1 MSPQLADDL
10 NTLAGQLHAIIS
22 PAPPDQTNSLDAS
35 EFDKL
40 TTLERKSK
48 RKAPK
53 PPKPPGVQNPF
64 NKQPSL
70 DKLKEEET
78 SVPSPSGKRRAPAA
92 PTMPNKSPSISS
104 TTSEHSIE
112 IHSSISATESVSS
125 GDTSIPNSPVSIG
138 NISSDQSVKVSVE
151 RKISNQL
158 NDQETDS
165 EMRLEGKPPPLFI
178 PPPPPHEPPPPPDEN
193 SSPVGPLSPHIIDGG
208 RVLSKFSKH
217 VDLFLLTLRV
227 PSRSI
232 TTALSRSFKEIYD
245 SYSALRFYVTFT

>member
-22 PAPPDQTNSLDAS
+22 PAPSDQTNSLGTS

-53 PPKPPGVQNPF
+53 PPGVQNPF
-64 NKQPSL
+64 NKQSSL
-70 DKLKEEET
+70 DKLKEEEK

-104 TTSEHSIE
+104 TTSEHSVE
-112 IHSSISATESVSS
+112 IHSSISAPESVSS
-125 GDTSIPNSPVSIG
+125 ADTSMPSSPVSIG
-138 NISSDQSVKVSVE
+138 NISLDRSAKISVE
-151 RKISNQL
+151 RKTSNQL

-178 PPPPPHEPPPPPDEN
+178 PPPPPHEPPPPPEEN
-193 SSPVGPLSPHIIDGG
+193 SSPVGPLSPYIIDGG
-208 RVLSKFSKH
+208 RVQFWI
-217 VDLFLLTLRV
+217 VC
-227 PSRSI
+227 
-232 TTALSRSFKEIYD
+232 RSFFK
-245 SYSALRFYVTFT
+245 TC

>member
-22 PAPPDQTNSLDAS
+22 PAPLDQTNSSDAS

-53 PPKPPGVQNPF
+53 PPGVQNPF
-64 NKQPSL
+64 NKQPSF
-70 DKLKEEET
+70 DKLKEEEK

-92 PTMPNKSPSISS
+92 PTMLNKSPSISP
-104 TTSEHSIE
+104 TASEHSVE
-112 IHSSISATESVSS
+112 IYSSRSAQESVSS
-125 GDTSIPNSPVSIG
+125 RDMSVPNSPVSIG
-138 NISSDQSVKVSVE
+138 NISSGQSVKVSVE
-151 RKISNQL
+151 RKTSNQL
-158 NDQETDS
+158 NDQETVS
-165 EMRLEGKPPPLFI
+165 EMQLEGKPPPLFI

-208 RVLSKFSKH
+208 RAQFRIVCK
-217 VDLFLLTLRV
+217 
-227 PSRSI
+227 
-232 TTALSRSFKEIYD
+232 SFVK
-245 SYSALRFYVTFT
+245 AF